1 MKSEKVCCI
10 CNGLIK
16 PLMSNDIPPEIIWDK
31 GHNAEPVK
39 DGQCCDRCNFEK
51 VLPERLK
58 HLHHQR
64 VVNER
69 LREINDKE
77 NERVN

>member
-1 MKSEKVCCI
+1 MKSEQLCCI
-10 CNGLIK
+10 CDGLIE

-39 DGQCCDRCNFEK
+39 DGQCCDKCNFEK

-58 HLHHQR
+58 YLHHQR

-69 LREINDKE
+69 LRKIN
-77 NERVN
+77 R